1 MNKQT
6 LTIIDPTEMDG
17 NPYEVAGRSLRQVQG
32 LLEYAESALDSSLP
46 MVRNAWMS
54 RNLVDTEEP
63 GTPEEWDKSPINL
76 RIEALAL
83 EISKLIKSFE
93 YVIKAAEYDPKNP
106 PKA

>member
-17 NPYEVAGRSLRQVQG
+17 SPYEVAGRSLRQAQG

-54 RNLVDTEEP
+54 RNLVDAEEP
-63 GTPEEWDKSPINL
+63 GTPEEWDESPINL
-76 RIEALAL
+76 RIKALAV
-83 EISKLIKSFE
+83 EISRLIKALE
-93 YVIKAAEYDPKNP
+93 YTIKAAEYDPKNP